1 MMSHVSCPF
10 LPRWKLQLQT
20 SCSARAD
27 TANPSQKVWV
37 EVVPDVW
44 EKLPHFQDN
53 IAKILFSA
61 EDLVLDTRTMKFAFE
76 MTDEDYLSSEHQ
88 DSDEIWL
95 DGEESLES
103 EPEVNENETRWDS
116 FEDLTGEDG
125 DATDFSA
132 AVGQTEGEDD
142 QPEKEQRSPS
152 PSPVPSK
159 QNSQPSLVSLSPA
172 QASIEQ
178 SSKQLRTSYT
188 KLYGWRS
195 IHSIVCIIIV
205 DYNCTVLVVSCNT
218 VLCM

>member
-1 MMSHVSCPF
+1 MSHVPYPF

-20 SCSARAD
+20 SHSARAD
-27 TANPSQKVWV
+27 TANPSQQVWV

-95 DGEESLES
+95 DGEESVES
-103 EPEVNENETRWDS
+103 EPEVNENATRWDS
-116 FEDLTGEDG
+116 FEDLTSEDG
-125 DATDFSA
+125 DATDFST
-132 AVGQTEGEDD
+132 AVGQIEGE
-142 QPEKEQRSPS
+142 EEQHSPS
-152 PSPVPSK
+152 PSPMPSK
-159 QNSQPSLVSLSPA
+159 KDSQPSLVSLSPS

-178 SSKQLRTSYT
+178 SSKQLHPTQ
-188 KLYGWRS
+188 LYG
-195 IHSIVCIIIV
+195 
-205 DYNCTVLVVSCNT
+205 
-218 VLCM
+218 